1 MHELLIAIEFS
12 SSDWSRKVLNLAKTL
27 SGVKVQQW
35 SENIAE
41 KSASTVKSVPD
52 IIIIGDDPNRVAL
65 LNRIRDIKTRFPQ
78 SFLFVVSA
86 NQDPQQ
92 IINAM
97 KAGTAEYL
105 VDPVDEAI
113 LRTAIEE
120 VRGKSSNASSQ
131 AARGEIYSFISSKG
145 GIGATVLAV
154 NTAVSL
160 AMSKTRSVALFDMS
174 LQSGDASV
182 LLDLSP
188 QTTILDISRNFRR
201 LDLSFLRGSLTEHV
215 SGLNFLAAPP
225 DPEDSEEVSAEHI
238 AKTLDLA
245 AKVYDQVFLDC
256 SSMHISA
263 GNIEAFKRSKK
274 IFIITDMSLPSI
286 RNTVRLFKL
295 IHKLGVIQDKI
306 EIVINRYIKSAPLS
320 LATIEKNFVKPVY
333 WLVPNDFADVV
344 TSINQGAPLVKMKPT
359 AALSKNIEEFGKKI
373 LRQLDDSEYRGIR
386 GKFGRKI

>member
-1 MHELLIAIEFS
+1 M
-12 SSDWSRKVLNLAKTL
+12 NLAKNL
-27 SGVKVQQW
+27 PGIKIQQW
-35 SENIAE
+35 DENAVGR
-41 KSASTVKSVPD
+41 SAPAVKSVPD
-52 IIIIGDDPNRVAL
+52 IIIIGDDPKHIPL
-65 LNRIRDIKTRFPQ
+65 LDRIRNIKVKFPQ
-78 SFLFVVSA
+78 SFLFIVSA

-105 VDPVDEAI
+105 VDPVDDAI
-113 LRTAIEE
+113 LRTAVEE
-120 VRGKSSNASSQ
+120 VRGKLSNAPQTAS
-131 AARGEIYSFISSKG
+131 GEIYSFISSKG

-160 AMSKTRSVALFDMS
+160 AMGKTRSVALLDMS

-201 LDLSFLRGSLTEHV
+201 FDVSFLRGTMTQHD

-225 DPEDSEEVSAEHI
+225 DPEDSDEVSAEHI
-238 AKTLDLA
+238 AKTLDVA

-263 GNIEAFKRSKK
+263 GNIEAFKRSTKV
-274 IFIITDMSLPSI
+274 FIITDMSLPSI

-295 IHKLGVIQDKI
+295 IHKLGIVQDKI
-306 EIVINRYIKSAPLS
+306 EIIINRYIKSAPLS
-320 LATIEKNFVKPVY
+320 LTTIEKNFVKPVY
-333 WLVPNDFADVV
+333 WLVPNDFTDVV
-344 TSINQGAPLVKMKPT
+344 TSINQGAPLVKMKPG

-373 LRQLDDSEYRGIR
+373 LRQLDDAEYRGIR
-386 GKFGRKI
+386 GKFGRKL